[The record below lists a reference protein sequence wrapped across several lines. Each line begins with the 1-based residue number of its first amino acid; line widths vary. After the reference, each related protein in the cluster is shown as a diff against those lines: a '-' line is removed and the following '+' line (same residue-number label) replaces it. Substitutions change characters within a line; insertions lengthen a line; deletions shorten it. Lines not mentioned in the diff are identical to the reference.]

1 MTLVSWRRPNCHVT
15 ECHMTLQVSHDT
27 SVTVTFEVS
36 HDAPPEP
43 VMGRAQKLCQ
53 RLSATGAATG
63 GRVKK
68 EALPAGASS
77 KTLALQLA
85 WMLKNKDV
93 LLRSRCPLAAPV
105 PNELQW

>member
-43 VMGRAQKLCQ
+43 VMMLRCVAVNLCTAL
-53 RLSATGAATG
+53 RL
-63 GRVKK
+63 
-68 EALPAGASS
+68 
-77 KTLALQLA
+77 
-85 WMLKNKDV
+85 
-93 LLRSRCPLAAPV
+93 
-105 PNELQW
+105 

>member
-43 VMGRAQKLCQ
+43 VMLC
-53 RLSATGAATG
+53 LMSTDLAT
-63 GRVKK
+63 
-68 EALPAGASS
+68 P
-77 KTLALQLA
+77 
-85 WMLKNKDV
+85 
-93 LLRSRCPLAAPV
+93 
-105 PNELQW
+105 

>member
-43 VMGRAQKLCQ
+43 VMGVVWVMQS
-53 RLSATGAATG
+53 LS
-63 GRVKK
+63 RV
-68 EALPAGASS
+68 ADPGS
-77 KTLALQLA
+77 
-85 WMLKNKDV
+85 N
-93 LLRSRCPLAAPV
+93 R
-105 PNELQW
+105 

>member
-43 VMGRAQKLCQ
+43 VMYDRPRYRIA
-53 RLSATGAATG
+53 
-63 GRVKK
+63 V
-68 EALPAGASS
+68 PYY
-77 KTLALQLA
+77 
-85 WMLKNKDV
+85 
-93 LLRSRCPLAAPV
+93 LRSVEDGMSASRG
-105 PNELQW
+105 QKYH

>member
-43 VMGRAQKLCQ
+43 VMLAEG
-53 RLSATGAATG
+53 SACHHTT
-63 GRVKK
+63 
-68 EALPAGASS
+68 P
-77 KTLALQLA
+77 
-85 WMLKNKDV
+85 
-93 LLRSRCPLAAPV
+93 
-105 PNELQW
+105 

>member
-43 VMGRAQKLCQ
+43 VCCDGWFTPNLANL
-53 RLSATGAATG
+53 LSQTS
-63 GRVKK
+63 V
-68 EALPAGASS
+68 
-77 KTLALQLA
+77 LALSC
-85 WMLKNKDV
+85 MPV
-93 LLRSRCPLAAPV
+93 AAV
-105 PNELQW
+105 TG

>member
-43 VMGRAQKLCQ
+43 VMLRGVRKSRDCVTPY
-53 RLSATGAATG
+53 RLQYHCCRRFG
-63 GRVKK
+63 KK
-68 EALPAGASS
+68 SHCC
-77 KTLALQLA
+77 K
-85 WMLKNKDV
+85 
-93 LLRSRCPLAAPV
+93 
-105 PNELQW
+105 

>member
-43 VMGRAQKLCQ
+43 VMQVVVPCAR
-53 RLSATGAATG
+53 TG
-63 GRVKK
+63 GQSGD
-68 EALPAGASS
+68 LAS
-77 KTLALQLA
+77 
-85 WMLKNKDV
+85 W
-93 LLRSRCPLAAPV
+93 
-105 PNELQW
+105 

>member
-43 VMGRAQKLCQ
+43 VMFSCAYYR
-53 RLSATGAATG
+53 
-63 GRVKK
+63 
-68 EALPAGASS
+68 
-77 KTLALQLA
+77 TLNIKRYYGYIL
-85 WMLKNKDV
+85 
-93 LLRSRCPLAAPV
+93 
-105 PNELQW
+105 

>member
-43 VMGRAQKLCQ
+43 VMALTQ
-53 RLSATGAATG
+53 RLIGEGRSKATRAPDFQGSFT
-63 GRVKK
+63 RVIL
-68 EALPAGASS
+68 ANFGPTSGSS
-77 KTLALQLA
+77 DTPG
-85 WMLKNKDV
+85 V
-93 LLRSRCPLAAPV
+93 T
-105 PNELQW
+105 